1 MLRASRGVGVDM
13 VLDFVRRVGI
23 FVGSLVAAALVLG
36 LVTGL
41 VLLPRGAQLRE
52 SGAMPVIG
60 ALIALLT
67 IVLGGLIYRDIME
80 REERGG

>member
-1 MLRASRGVGVDM
+1 MLLGFM
-13 VLDFVRRVGI
+13 RRVGI
-23 FVGSLVAAALVLG
+23 FLGSLVAAALVMG

-41 VLLPRGAQLRE
+41 VLQPMGSEVRE

-60 ALIALLT
+60 ALVGVLT

-80 REERGG
+80 REERRG

>member
-1 MLRASRGVGVDM
+1 MLLGFM
-13 VLDFVRRVGI
+13 RRVGI
-23 FVGSLVAAALVLG
+23 FLGSLVAAALVMG

-41 VLLPRGAQLRE
+41 VLQPMGSEVRE

-60 ALIALLT
+60 ALVGVLT

>member
-1 MLRASRGVGVDM
+1 MLLG
-13 VLDFVRRVGI
+13 FIRRVGI
-23 FVGSLVAAALVLG
+23 FIGSLVAAALVMG
-36 LVTGL
+36 LITGL
-41 VLLPRGAQLRE
+41 VLQPMGEQVRE
-52 SGAMPVIG
+52 SGAIPVIG

>member
-1 MLRASRGVGVDM
+1 MLLGFM
-13 VLDFVRRVGI
+13 RRVGI
-23 FVGSLVAAALVLG
+23 FFGSLVAAALVMG

-41 VLLPRGAQLRE
+41 VLQPMGSEVRE

-60 ALIALLT
+60 ALVGVLT

-80 REERGG
+80 REERRG